1 MGSGWDNVMMRLGT
15 HLLVRLP
22 RRAIAAILIEEEQ
35 RWLPELSSRLPID
48 VPVPVHVGR
57 SSRDYP
63 WPWSIVR
70 WLPGEGADR
79 SPPDADESCRL
90 ASFLSCLHQ
99 AAPAGARVNPVRG
112 VPLATRADQLGER
125 MERLAWTTDAI
136 TPAVRAAWHSALAAS
151 PDYEPLWLHGDLHPL
166 NILVRQGRITG
177 IIDWGDLT
185 AGDVA
190 TDLAVFWMLFDEPTR
205 ERALAAYGRIDNP
218 MRARAMG
225 WAVLFGAMLCSIP
238 PSWTIRAMPPSGRQS
253 FVASPPTFPPP
264 NALARTTTRRT
275 LHLFESPFSGWIGRA
290 VEPLGERRERHG
302 IRRVKPLRGSSAP
315 LRPSG

>member
-1 MGSGWDNVMMRLGT
+1 MSDDPVGTPPAEVRIDTALVRSLVRTQFPQYASHRIQPIGSGWDNVMMRLGAD
-15 HLLVRLP
+15 LLVRLP

-99 AAPAGARVNPVRG
+99 AAPARARADPVRG
-112 VPLATRADQLGER
+112 VPLATRADQVGER

-151 PDYEPLWLHGDLHPL
+151 PNNERLWLHGDLHPL

-177 IIDWGDLT
+177 VIDWGDMT

-190 TDLAVFWMLFDEPTR
+190 TDLAVFWMLFDEPSR
-205 ERALAAYGRIDNP
+205 ERAFAAYGHIDNP

-225 WAVLFGAMLCSIP
+225 WAVLFGTMLLDTGLVDHPRHAAIGAA
-238 PSWTIRAMPPSGRQS
+238 ILRR
-253 FVASPPTFPPP
+253 VASDVPP
-264 NALARTTTRRT
+264 AQ
-275 LHLFESPFSGWIGRA
+275 
-290 VEPLGERRERHG
+290 
-302 IRRVKPLRGSSAP
+302 RGSQNNDP
-315 LRPSG
+315 